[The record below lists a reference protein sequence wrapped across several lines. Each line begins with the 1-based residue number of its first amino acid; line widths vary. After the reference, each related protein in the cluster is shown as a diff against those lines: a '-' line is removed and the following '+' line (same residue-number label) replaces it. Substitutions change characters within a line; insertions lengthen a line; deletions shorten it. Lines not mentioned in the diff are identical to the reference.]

1 MTKVL
6 LAEDD
11 PAISDP
17 LARALRR
24 EGYDAELTRPV
35 DSVDLVGVVLRVL
48 GRQQR

>member
-1 MTKVL
+1 MTTVL

-24 EGYDAELTRPV
+24 EGYDVQVCTDGQAALEAALEQP
-35 DSVDLVGVVLRVL
+35 D
-48 GRQQR
+48 